1 LSIESALSS
10 IGEKVAPLTP
20 RGRGVLFVAVLLL
33 VSGLIAGTVEGYALA
48 SLATA
53 LFALVIVERFF
64 FVARVA
70 SASSLNVRWSF
81 SPDPPVEGRPLQVR
95 VVVENQTFSPVE
107 YAVFIDDPPPLFR
120 VKSPPSAPLFLL
132 AKSSAVVE
140 YTVEPVLGRHKWGK
154 PRIIVEDPL
163 GFFRWET
170 VLPVET
176 PTLTVYPQLLALPR
190 RRLGLP
196 TVLQPGGI
204 TKMRRRGI
212 GAEFMELREYSV
224 DDDSRLIDWKAT
236 ARLGRLMVKV
246 FEQESYMRVVLIVDE
261 TPTMFR
267 GVIGETKIE
276 YSVRLASTLAEY
288 FSKRYD
294 YFRVIIVGPNGE
306 LSMSPWLRGRVGANY
321 ARRLLAEKTVWP
333 RVHIGSKAESVN
345 AFFKAVDTVAVSG
358 KNMLLIVISDFHES
372 PTTAREYAIKLHEL
386 VEHNNTV
393 YAIMPVT
400 ALFEVRALKDKIT
413 ANIYK
418 LLVYES
424 ITKYKE
430 IARILRLYGVKTV
443 VAGPQDLLHVL
454 LNRIE
459 AMRGVMV

>member
-1 LSIESALSS
+1 MSIESALSS

-20 RGRGVLFVAVLLL
+20 RGRGVLFIAVLLI
-33 VSGLIAGTVEGYALA
+33 VSGLIAGTMEGYVLA

-70 SASSLNVRWSF
+70 SASSLKVRWSF
-81 SPDPPVEGRPLQVR
+81 NPDPPIEGRPLQVR
-95 VVVENQTFSPVE
+95 VVVENPTFSPVE
-107 YAVFIDDPPPLFR
+107 YAVFIDEPPPLF
-120 VKSPPSAPLFLL
+120 KIQSPPSASLFLL
-132 AKSSAVVE
+132 AKSSAVIE
-140 YTVEPVLGRHKWGK
+140 YMVEPILGKHRWGR
-154 PRIIVEDPL
+154 PRVVVEDPL

-170 VLPVET
+170 LLPVEA

-236 ARLGRLMVKV
+236 ARLGKLMVKV

-261 TPTMFR
+261 TPSMFR
-267 GVIGETKIE
+267 GVIGKTKTE
-276 YSVRLASTLAEY
+276 YSIRLASTLAEY

-294 YFRVIIVGPNGE
+294 YFKVIVIGPKGE
-306 LSMSPWLRGRVGANY
+306 LSISPWLRGRVGANY

-333 RVHIGSKAESVN
+333 RTRIDGVSENVN
-345 AFFKAVDTVAVSG
+345 AFFKAVDIVAGSG

-372 PTTAREYAIKLHEL
+372 PARAREYAIKLHKLAER
-386 VEHNNTV
+386 NYTA
-393 YAIMPVT
+393 YAIIPVT
-400 ALFEVRALKDKIT
+400 AFFEVQAIEDKIT
-413 ANIYK
+413 ANVYK

-430 IARILRLYGVKTV
+430 IARILRLYGVKAV
-443 VAGPQDLLHVL
+443 VAGPQDLLHIL
-454 LNRIE
+454 LDRIE
-459 AMRGVMV
+459 AMRGVVV